1 VSPKGSLAVEIDP
14 ALTLFVNA
22 GVGFH
27 SNDARAVVRATST
40 DDALPRALGYELGA
54 RRTWSGGTLAMALW
68 GLDLTSE
75 LVWSGDGGTTEP
87 SGRSRRTGVDL
98 EGRVRLLPW
107 LWGDADVNLSRG
119 RLLDAPRGADRVP
132 LAPTITTTGGLTTTE
147 IRGVGSGV
155 RWRHVGERAAIE
167 DNSIRARGH
176 VLAEAFASLRVGS
189 TTLRVAVDNLFNAQ
203 WNEAQFATT
212 SRLRGEPGPVTELHY
227 TPGAP
232 RTLTLGIERRF

>member
-1 VSPKGSLAVEIDP
+1 
-14 ALTLFVNA
+14 
-22 GVGFH
+22 
-27 SNDARAVVRATST
+27 
-40 DDALPRALGYELGA
+40 
-54 RRTWSGGTLAMALW
+54 
-68 GLDLTSE
+68 
-75 LVWSGDGGTTEP
+75 
-87 SGRSRRTGVDL
+87 
-98 EGRVRLLPW
+98 
-107 LWGDADVNLSRG
+107 
-119 RLLDAPRGADRVP
+119 
-132 LAPTITTTGGLTTTE
+132 
-147 IRGVGSGV
+147 V